1 MRKSIEIVT
10 CDLCGAQCDDVVSIT
25 YPVVFL
31 TEQTEGH
38 PCKPYIDM
46 TDIDVCQDCKKRI
59 LMVNATGCMGFN
71 EYKLVMVD
79 A

>member
-10 CDLCGAQCDDVVSIT
+10 CDLCGAQRDDVVSIT

-38 PCKPYIDM
+38 PCKPYIYIS
-46 TDIDVCQDCKKRI
+46 DIDVCPVCKKRI
-59 LMVNATGCMGFN
+59 LMVNATGCMGVN
-71 EYKLVMVD
+71 EYEVVKP
-79 A
+79 